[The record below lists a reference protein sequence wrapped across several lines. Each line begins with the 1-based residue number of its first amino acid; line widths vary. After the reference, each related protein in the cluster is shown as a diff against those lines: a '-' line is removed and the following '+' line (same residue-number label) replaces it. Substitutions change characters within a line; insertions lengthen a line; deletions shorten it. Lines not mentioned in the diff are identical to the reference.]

1 MRRTSYQA
9 DKLSSTNMTQV
20 AAIRAVLLFETGKK
34 EEGLAL
40 ARRHPT
46 GRQECRRSPQA

>member
-9 DKLSSTNMTQV
+9 EKLSSTDMTQV

-34 EEGLAL
+34 EVAD
-40 ARRHPT
+40 
-46 GRQECRRSPQA
+46 